1 MYFPALKNASRRWRA
16 TAAALLAVLP
26 ATHAAAACQS
36 AASLSAHGAQ
46 VAFAQAKG
54 AAGEHVALYCDQP
67 HADSSSVCARQRY
80 LLAGDQVRVID
91 RCGQSAYVGYAGK
104 TGLTTG
110 WLRED
115 ALQALA
121 AQETSLD
128 WIAQAAKGKP
138 LQQLSLQPSYE
149 TFLQSRVPAARL
161 YLGMSRAGTTPSLF
175 SAVEDTAYTAAPE
188 LIDERYVVLSACR
201 AHSCDE
207 KGLIWIDLRTN
218 TTIGAIVHFD
228 FGQSTTSG
236 PARRLL
242 LWSSDVDA
250 QHLPDAFMTALS
262 KWNAGT
268 VRIDPSTDRAT
279 ALTVGAAFVEAHF
292 VDRDGT
298 VSALDALSAH

>member
-1 MYFPALKNASRRWRA
+1 M
-16 TAAALLAVLP
+16 
-26 ATHAAAACQS
+26 
-36 AASLSAHGAQ
+36 
-46 VAFAQAKG
+46 
-54 AAGEHVALYCDQP
+54 
-67 HADSSSVCARQRY
+67 
-80 LLAGDQVRVID
+80 
-91 RCGQSAYVGYAGK
+91 
-104 TGLTTG
+104 
-110 WLRED
+110 
-115 ALQALA
+115 
-121 AQETSLD
+121 
-128 WIAQAAKGKP
+128 
-138 LQQLSLQPSYE
+138 
-149 TFLQSRVPAARL
+149 
-161 YLGMSRAGTTPSLF
+161 
-175 SAVEDTAYTAAPE
+175 
-188 LIDERYVVLSACR
+188 
-201 AHSCDE
+201 
-207 KGLIWIDLRTN
+207 IWIDLRTN